1 MTSER
6 RTSSSAVPR
15 TGIWHETGALLA
27 GSMRLV
33 RAGGAKL
40 LALLLA
46 SQLIIVAVALP
57 VIGWLFREALR
68 AVGMHGLDMGQ
79 LQLGR
84 GFPLTVALIIAIITI
99 AFWLIALQFTALVVL
114 LRWPKLGGRAYL
126 RELGRVARKLVHP
139 GAAPLVFYL
148 FLLVPLTGFGFTS
161 VFTRGIAIPSFV
173 SGELEKSTVTAIVYS
188 GVLLLLALLNIRLAP
203 TVPVFVLTTGGKLA
217 RSSWRLTRGLR
228 SSMPMVLAVVAV
240 VATGGFAGGLLTVA
254 AVVPT
259 AISDAVAPDASYV
272 VAAYSLGIAQAV
284 GFMLSG
290 IVTALVAGVL
300 ITLALRGAER
310 LPAGVALVSSSAGST
325 AGSPDGALPAASPPL
340 QPRYGALRSRSG
352 AFTAI
357 GLVAVAA
364 VTGTLGIGTMQQLS
378 NSPETLVLA
387 HRGFTDGGVENTI
400 SGLEA
405 AHAAGADLVEMDV
418 MQTQDGEF
426 VAMHDASLSRLAGK
440 DVAVKDLTLDELTA
454 ITVHDRFGHEDRIPS
469 FAEYVERAAAL
480 EMPLLVEIKLS
491 GAETPD
497 HVDRLVAEL
506 ETLGALDQNIYHSL
520 DAPSVE
526 RLKHLRP
533 DTTVGYTMAFAA
545 VDVPDTPA
553 DFIVVEEWTATE
565 KMQRA
570 AIASGYGF
578 MAWTV
583 NDENGMREHLRR
595 GTDGIISDH
604 PDEVLALRDEMQ
616 QQTGLM
622 PVLADALSR
631 FVTII

>member
-33 RAGGAKL
+33 RAGGAQL

-126 RELGRVARKLVHP
+126 RELGRVARKLVRP

-173 SGELEKSTVTAIVYS
+173 SGELEKSTATAVAYT
-188 GVLLLLALLNIRLAP
+188 VFLLLLALLNIRLAP
-203 TVPVFVLTTGGKLA
+203 TVPVFVLTTGGRLA

-228 SSMPMVLAVVAV
+228 RSLPMVLAVA
-240 VATGGFAGGLLTVA
+240 AIVA
-254 AVVPT
+254 AGSLASGALTAAAIVPT
-259 AISDAVAPDASYV
+259 MLSDALAPGASHI
-272 VAAYSLGIAQAV
+272 VAAYSLGIAQAA
-284 GFMLSG
+284 GFMISG
-290 IVTALVAGVL
+290 LFTALLAGVL
-300 ITLALRGAER
+300 ITLVQRGADR
-310 LPAGVALVSSSAGST
+310 LPAGVELLTAPAG
-325 AGSPDGALPAASPPL
+325 APADASPAPQKRRGL
-340 QPRYGALRSRSG
+340 LRSRSG
-352 AFTAI
+352 AFTAA
-357 GLVAVAA
+357 GLVVVAL
-364 VTGTLGIGTMQQLS
+364 VSGTLSIGTMQQLS

-418 MQTQDGEF
+418 MQTKDGEF
-426 VAMHDASLSRLAGK
+426 VAMHDASLSRLAGR

-454 ITVHDRFGHEDRIPS
+454 ISVHDRFGHEDRIPS